1 MFHSWMNPNVKAPSM
16 TFSSITERP
25 TYADIE
31 VASERLRGLAV
42 VTPLL
47 ESPLL
52 NALIGGR
59 LLIKAEP
66 LQRTGSFKF
75 RGAYNRISQL
85 SSEER
90 ERGVVAYSSGNHAQG
105 VAAAA
110 RAAGT
115 PAVVVMPRDA
125 PAIKIDN
132 TRAWGAEVVLY
143 ERASESREA
152 RSREIAEERGMTLV
166 PPFDDPLI
174 IAGQGTVGREL
185 ADQAEAVDAKLDA
198 VLSPC
203 GGGGLVSGCATAI
216 RARCPGTDVFA
227 VEPEGFDDTARS
239 LVSGIR
245 ERAQDDATSFCDA
258 LLAPTPGQL
267 TFSINHDLLAGGLT
281 ASDDEVARAMRLA
294 LIYLKLVTEPG
305 GAVALAAAVAGK
317 YDCRGKTVGI
327 IVSGGNV
334 DPEVF
339 GSALARAA

>member
-1 MFHSWMNPNVKAPSM
+1 
-16 TFSSITERP
+16 
-25 TYADIE
+25 
-31 VASERLRGLAV
+31 
-42 VTPLL
+42 
-47 ESPLL
+47 
-52 NALIGGR
+52 
-59 LLIKAEP
+59 
-66 LQRTGSFKF
+66 
-75 RGAYNRISQL
+75 
-85 SSEER
+85 
-90 ERGVVAYSSGNHAQG
+90 
-105 VAAAA
+105 
-110 RAAGT
+110 
-115 PAVVVMPRDA
+115 MPRDA

-317 YDCRGKTVGI
+317 YDCRSKTVGI

>member
-1 MFHSWMNPNVKAPSM
+1 M
-16 TFSSITERP
+16 TSSDTTERP
-25 TYADIE
+25 TYGDIE
-31 VASERLRGLAV
+31 AASERLRGLAV

-52 NALIGGR
+52 NEIIGGR

-85 SSEER
+85 SSKER

-110 RAAGT
+110 HAVGT
-115 PAVVVMPRDA
+115 PAVVVMPHDA

-143 ERASESREA
+143 ERACESREA
-152 RSREIAEERGMTLV
+152 RSREIAEERGLVLV
-166 PPFDDPLI
+166 PPFDHPLI
-174 IAGQGTVGREL
+174 IAGQGTVGLEL
-185 ADQAEAVDAKLDA
+185 ADQAEAADAKLDA

-216 RARCPGTDVFA
+216 RARCLGTDVYA

-239 LVSGIR
+239 LASGSR
-245 ERAQDDATSFCDA
+245 ERARDDATSFCDA

-267 TFSINHDLLAGGLT
+267 TFSINRDLLAGGLT

-294 LIYLKLVTEPG
+294 LMYLKLVTEPG
-305 GAVALAAAVAGK
+305 GAVALAAAIAGK
-317 YDCRGKTVGI
+317 FDCRGKTVGV